1 MGKEPEEGMNTHR
14 EEDTAAGK
22 PPGAHWPRERS
33 ELALVT

>member
-14 EEDTAAGK
+14 EEDPAAGK
-22 PPGAHWPRERS
+22 PLGAHLRREIS